1 MLTKILPNAHLLF
14 PYENEVNHLASSLI
28 EGLGSIFH
36 EIDEFSQEAFFA
48 LDEVETSP
56 TKIATTRFD
65 TISDEAKPL
74 GTFAESNSFW
84 QDLFECYEEVLYDGV
99 APEVVPQTVVL
110 PFVTPVMAVSEPPKK
125 TGVNGSNS
133 GSGSDIEVVATIGA
147 VATANLA
154 IDERDE
160 RFSFTSNASNGNYWD
175 STFNWFAANHDPI
188 FGMNYWTRAP
198 QNIFSILSNLHKVL
212 PLEVAGSFAG
222 IAGVG
227 GVLDTYVVGKRMA
240 NTATALYNSKKTKD
254 RFANAQHALQEK
266 MTAAPQEGIDNVAK
280 QAWASRA
287 ALHKL
292 EEANKHTAE
301 HMIDGVRYTLAAW
314 TARTFFAVRMFVHT
328 VTWLARASG
337 ILGVVAG
344 GLQMISGLLKWRSA
358 QKASS
363 LVKKALEK
371 LDALSTLQRAGETE
385 IKRDLIS
392 HIRVKRENV
401 LHKAREKR
409 LRAKWEA
416 ASGVTTLVL
425 GGLSFAFPPLVFGVI
440 TVGLIYAGFRI
451 YKGIQLYYS
460 NKQQNQQKLAWRTE
474 IEELKP
480 DATAAEKL
488 LLVEN
493 NPYYAVRYLVESI
506 YQDQVQGDQNN
517 LSWLKDFL
525 ENLGIP
531 EADIKAVYLMARNEA
546 DMPDVCKALEDMF
559 FSEAWFMEA
568 SV

>member
-1 MLTKILPNAHLLF
+1 MLTKILPNAHLIF
-14 PYENEVNHLASSLI
+14 PYGNEVNHLASSLI
-28 EGLGSIFH
+28 EGLGSLFH

-56 TKIATTRFD
+56 TKIATTKFD
-65 TISDEAKPL
+65 SISDEAKPL
-74 GTFAESNSFW
+74 GTLAESNSFW

-99 APEVVPQTVVL
+99 APEVVSQTVVL
-110 PFVTPVMAVSEPPKK
+110 PFVTPATAVSDPPKK
-125 TGVNGSNS
+125 QVST
-133 GSGSDIEVVATIGA
+133 VATIGA
-147 VATANLA
+147 VAAADLA

-188 FGMNYWTRAP
+188 FGMNYWTRVP
-198 QNIFSILSNLHKVL
+198 QNVFSILNNLHKVL
-212 PLEVAGSFAG
+212 PLEVAGSFTG

-254 RFANAQHALQEK
+254 GFANAQHALKEK
-266 MTAAPQEGIDNVAK
+266 MTVASPEDVGSVAK

-301 HMIDGVRYTLAAW
+301 HMVDGVRYTLAAW
-314 TARTFFAVRMFVHT
+314 TVRTFFAVRMFVHT

-363 LVKKALEK
+363 LVKEALKNLDVLSK
-371 LDALSTLQRAGETE
+371 LQQPGETE

-392 HIRVKRENV
+392 HIREKRENV

-409 LRAKWEA
+409 LRAKWET
-416 ASGVTTLVL
+416 ASGVTTLIL
-425 GGLSFAFPPLVFGVI
+425 GALSFAFPPLVFGVI
-440 TVGLIYAGFRI
+440 TVGLVYASFRV

-474 IEELKP
+474 IDELKP
-480 DATAAEKL
+480 DAAADKKL
-488 LLVEN
+488 LLVKN
-493 NPYYAVRYLVESI
+493 NPYYAVRYLVELI
-506 YQDQVQGDQNN
+506 HQDQDQGNQNN
-517 LSWLKDFL
+517 LPWLKGFL
-525 ENLGIP
+525 KELDIP
-531 EADIKAVYLMARNEA
+531 ETDIKALYLMAQNEA
-546 DMPDVCKALEDMF
+546 GISDACKALEDMF
-559 FSEAWFMEA
+559 FSEAWFMQA

>member
-1 MLTKILPNAHLLF
+1 MLTKILPNAHFLF

-28 EGLGSIFH
+28 EGIGSLFH
-36 EIDEFSQEAFFA
+36 EIDKVYQEEFFA

-56 TKIATTRFD
+56 TKFD
-65 TISDEAKPL
+65 TISDEAKPIGKL
-74 GTFAESNSFW
+74 AELNSFW
-84 QDLFECYEEVLYDGV
+84 QDLFECYEEILYDGV
-99 APEVVPQTVVL
+99 APEVVSQTVVL
-110 PFVTPVMAVSEPPKK
+110 PFVTPATVVSEPPVS
-125 TGVNGSNS
+125 T
-133 GSGSDIEVVATIGA
+133 VATIGA
-147 VATANLA
+147 VATADLA
-154 IDERDE
+154 ISERDE
-160 RFSFTSNASNGNYWD
+160 RFSFTSDASNGNYWD

-188 FGMNYWTRAP
+188 FGMNYWTRVP
-198 QNIFSILSNLHKVL
+198 QNVFSILNNLHKVL
-212 PLEVAGSFAG
+212 PLEVAGSFTG
-222 IAGVG
+222 IVGVG
-227 GVLDTYVVGKRMA
+227 GVLDTYVVGKRIA
-240 NTATALYNSKKTKD
+240 HTATALYNSKKTKD
-254 RFANAQHALQEK
+254 GFVNVQHVLQEK
-266 MTAAPQEGIDNVAK
+266 ITAASPEGIDIVAK

-363 LVKKALEK
+363 LVKEALK
-371 LDALSTLQRAGETE
+371 NLDALSTLERTGETE

-392 HIRVKRENV
+392 HIREKREKV

-416 ASGVTTLVL
+416 ASGVTTLIL
-425 GGLSFAFPPLVFGVI
+425 GALSFAFPPLVFGVI
-440 TVGLIYAGFRI
+440 TVGLIYAGFRV
-451 YKGIQLYYS
+451 YKGIQLYYL
-460 NKQQNQQKLAWRTE
+460 NKQQNQQKLAWRIE
-474 IEELKP
+474 IDELKP
-480 DATAAEKL
+480 DATADEKL
-488 LLVEN
+488 LLVKN

-517 LSWLKDFL
+517 LPWLKDFL
-525 ENLGIP
+525 KNLGIP
-531 EADIKAVYLMARNEA
+531 EVDIEAVYLMARNGA
-546 DMPDVCKALEDMF
+546 DIPDVCKALEDMF